1 MIFCHKNEKE
11 ITLGADSAQE
21 NRGSRAKVSS
31 RNLFLILLLDIILL
45 CSSFYLSHLIRFDFN
60 IPHWAMDVMENML
73 PYVLCAKLLCF
84 YFFDLYKGMW
94 RYTSLND
101 LMNVV
106 KASTTASLALIVFI
120 LFKTRFEMVS
130 RSVFVIDWCLT
141 VILIISLRVFTRLCF
156 ERFTEDVSAWDF
168 LNILPKVFRKKAKK
182 GRGMLIIGAGD
193 CGEKICRQFRENP
206 SIQSHVVGF
215 LDDDISKIG
224 RKIHGVPVLNTI
236 DELEH
241 TVKTTEVDDV
251 IIAIPS
257 ASSERM
263 RRIVDLCKKADVD
276 FKTIPD
282 MGELIDGKIS
292 MSSIRNVEYKDLLGR
307 EPVKL
312 DKKEIGSYLS
322 RKRVLVTGAGGSIGT
337 GLCRQICRFF
347 PEKIILLER
356 AESPLY
362 EIDLELRKNF
372 QNIEVIPV
380 LGDIQDKRELKK
392 IFDQFS
398 PEIVFHA
405 AAYKHVPMLERH
417 PWKAVENNI
426 LGTGNLVEAA
436 HDSGCER
443 FVFVSTDKAVN
454 PANVMGA
461 SKRIS
466 ELLVQRKNNTEASKT
481 RFITVRFG
489 NVIGSVGSVIPL
501 FKKQIEEGG
510 PVTVTHPEIIRY
522 FMLILEACQLILQA
536 GAMGKGGE
544 IFILEM
550 GKPVKI
556 DNMAR
561 DLIRFSGFEPDVDIK
576 IIYTGLRPG
585 EKLYEELMT
594 AQEGVVSTGHQKIMV
609 LNSHTGDMSRLD
621 GRLKDLNNAANNR
634 DPEQIR
640 KVLRQIVPE
649 YKNETVF

>member
-1 MIFCHKNEKE
+1 MKIK
-11 ITLGADSAQE
+11 I
-21 NRGSRAKVSS
+21 S
-31 RNLFLILLLDIILL
+31 RNLFLILLMDTILL
-45 CSSFYLSHLIRFDFN
+45 CSSFYLAHLIRFDFN
-60 IPHWAMDVMENML
+60 IPHWAMDGLKNML
-73 PYVLCAKLLCF
+73 PYVVGTKLVCF
-84 YFFDLYKGMW
+84 SVFDLYKGMW

-101 LMNVV
+101 LMNII
-106 KASTTASLALIVFI
+106 KASTTASLALIAFI

-141 VILIISLRVFTRLCF
+141 VMLIISLRVFTRLCF
-156 ERFTEDVSAWDF
+156 ERFTENISAWD
-168 LNILPKVFRKKAKK
+168 LLPRVFRKKEKK

-292 MSSIRNVEYKDLLGR
+292 ISSIRNVEYRDLLGR

-322 RKRVLVTGAGGSIGT
+322 QKRILVTGAGGSIGT
-337 GLCRQICRFF
+337 GLCRQICRFS

-362 EIDLELRKNF
+362 EIDLELKKIFLNV
-372 QNIEVIPV
+372 QVVPV
-380 LGDIQDKRELKK
+380 LGDIQDKKELKK
-392 IFDQFS
+392 IFDQFC

-426 LGTGNLVEAA
+426 VGTKNIVEAA
-436 HDSGCER
+436 HHSECER

-466 ELLVQRKNNTEASKT
+466 ELLVQKKNNSEASKT

-501 FKKQIEEGG
+501 FMKQIKEGG

-522 FMLILEACQLILQA
+522 FMLIPEACQLILQA
-536 GAMGKGGE
+536 GAMGRGGE

-576 IIYTGLRPG
+576 IVYTGLRPG

-594 AQEGVVSTGHQKIMV
+594 DQEGVISTGHQKIMV
-609 LNSHTGDMSRLD
+609 LNSHTGDMSRLGHD
-621 GRLKDLNNAANNR
+621 LEELKDAANNR
-634 DPEQIR
+634 NHDQIR
-640 KVLRQIVPE
+640 KILQQMIPE
-649 YKNETVF
+649 YNQNADPIAIKNIV